1 MTSFQLFV
9 FDFDGT
15 LVDTQKDIV
24 DSVNRALA
32 ELGLET
38 RGRETLFTFIGKGVN
53 HLMTRALEGTGCGDV
68 PRAVDA
74 FMRHYE
80 EHLMDQTDLFPN
92 CRETLDHFSGK
103 PKTILSN
110 KPTRF
115 ITRILDALDCR
126 TPFAT
131 IIGGD
136 LMAAKKPDP
145 AGLHHIMEQ
154 HRVRPEETLM
164 VGDSLVD
171 IETGKRAGVP
181 TCGVTYGHAGR
192 AALETVQ
199 PDWIIDDLS
208 EFKQHFQ

>member
-15 LVDTQKDIV
+15 LVDTQKDIA
-24 DSVNRALA
+24 DSVNRALE
-32 ELGLET
+32 ELGLAT
-38 RGRETLFTFIGKGVN
+38 RDRETLFTFIGKGVD
-53 HLMTRALEGTGCGDV
+53 HLMTRSLAGTAFDDL

-74 FMRHYE
+74 FMRHYD
-80 EHLMDQTDLFPN
+80 EHLMDQTGLFPN
-92 CRETLDHFSGK
+92 CRDALDHFSGT

-110 KPTRF
+110 KPTSF

-126 TPFAT
+126 APFET

-145 AGLHHIMEQ
+145 AGLRHIMEQ
-154 HRVRPEETLM
+154 HRVRPEATLM

-171 IETGKRAGVP
+171 IETGKRAGVK

-192 AALETVQ
+192 ASLETAQ

-208 EFKQHFQ
+208 ELKLLFH